1 MGYCLCTAKGAAET
15 LKLNMALVLLP
26 VCRNTVTW
34 LRRSRRINSI
44 LPFNDTIN
52 FHKLIAA
59 GIMIGVILHGGVHLT
74 CDFPRIAC
82 LRRPV
87 GLRAYNCRRFSIPP
101 AVLRRHPRDD
111 GGRDGDSDGGADG
124 CSVPAGDL
132 AFEEELR
139 LAAAAHQTTWMYVS
153 IPVVIYTAERVFRKI
168 RSEIYDAKVLEAK
181 VYPGKILSLKMKKPA
196 GFRYRSGM
204 FMFLRCPQIS
214 KFEWHPFSLTSA
226 PDDEHLSMHIR
237 SLGDWSYQM
246 YSIFQKALVSGT
258 SDLPKICI
266 DGPYGAASQDHS
278 KYEIL
283 LLIGLG
289 IGATPF
295 ISILKDIANGLKKV
309 DSGEARDTEI
319 PRKAYFYW
327 VTREQGSFEWFR
339 DIMKDVS
346 ALDEK
351 HGVIEMYNYLTSV
364 HQEGD
369 KRSALISAI
378 QALHFTRNGVDIISR
393 TPVRTRFARPNWSR
407 VFSGLACRHVGER
420 IGK

>member
-1 MGYCLCTAKGAAET
+1 
-15 LKLNMALVLLP
+15 KLNMALVLLP

-59 GIMIGVILHGGVHLT
+59 GIVIGVILHGGVHLT

-82 LRRPV
+82 ADRSVFGRTIADDFQYRRPSYADILATTEGV
-87 GLRAYNCRRFSIPP
+87 TGILMVVLMAAAFLLATRPSKRNSASLPRHIRRFAGFNAFWYLHHLFI
-101 AVLRRHPRDD
+101 AVYTLLIVHSMFLFLTDD
-111 GGRDGDSDGGADG
+111 
-124 CSVPAGDL
+124 
-132 AFEEELR
+132 FTEK
-139 LAAAAHQTTWMYVS
+139 TTWMYVS

-295 ISILKDIANGLKKV
+295 ISILKDIANGLKK
-309 DSGEARDTEI
+309 
-319 PRKAYFYW
+319 
-327 VTREQGSFEWFR
+327 
-339 DIMKDVS
+339 
-346 ALDEK
+346 
-351 HGVIEMYNYLTSV
+351 GVIEMYNYLTSV
-364 HQEGD
+364 YQEGD

-378 QALHFTRNGVDIISR
+378 QALHFTRNGIDIISR